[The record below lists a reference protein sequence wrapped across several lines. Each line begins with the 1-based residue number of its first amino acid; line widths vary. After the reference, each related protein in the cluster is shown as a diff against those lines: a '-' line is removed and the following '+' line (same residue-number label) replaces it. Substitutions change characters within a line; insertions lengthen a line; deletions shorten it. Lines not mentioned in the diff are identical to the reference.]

1 MGSPRVGS
9 NPTGVVCRGRHEER
23 CFHRWFATLLCL
35 QLPLWS
41 SWLGYSALT
50 RATQARVP
58 VAEFFT
64 MAAVS
69 LGVFPCRG
77 LMLLPKCG
85 PRLVSQMWASVAEA
99 PEAEVCIANVAKAS
113 ETTVSGTSVVQRF
126 RNKFLQDN
134 DALAERSKA
143 VAQGAIPKWVR
154 TPQASLFLLK
164 RGWWLQLTASDTLFQ
179 GCCQRPTLTLV
190 AQSV

>member
-1 MGSPRVGS
+1 MTKWARNFGMRCHKRFKPVGEDGAEACGRV
-9 NPTGVVCRGRHEER
+9 
-23 CFHRWFATLLCL
+23 
-35 QLPLWS
+35 
-41 SWLGYSALT
+41 
-50 RATQARVP
+50 
-58 VAEFFT
+58 
-64 MAAVS
+64 
-69 LGVFPCRG
+69 
-77 LMLLPKCG
+77 
-85 PRLVSQMWASVAEA
+85 WASAWCSCIWCPSEFQPISSSSFASAMVPKHA
-99 PEAEVCIANVAKAS
+99 PRCHSWIL
-113 ETTVSGTSVVQRF
+113 RF
-126 RNKFLQDN
+126 QTLAISFHLK

>member
-1 MGSPRVGS
+1 M
-9 NPTGVVCRGRHEER
+9 
-23 CFHRWFATLLCL
+23 
-35 QLPLWS
+35 
-41 SWLGYSALT
+41 
-50 RATQARVP
+50 
-58 VAEFFT
+58 AEFFT

-134 DALAERSKA
+134 DGWAERSKA
-143 VAQGAIPKWVR
+143 VAQGAIPKG
-154 TPQASLFLLK
+154 
-164 RGWWLQLTASDTLFQ
+164 RGFEPHRCHFSRAPAAH
-179 GCCQRPTLTLV
+179 RPGDV
-190 AQSV
+190 NA